1 MPHYHNFLEHLRVGD
16 AVADRIELRSLSH
29 LLHHW
34 RHLPGRVHGRLPQLQ
49 LARLRVVRGRAA
61 AGLCVDVLFCGK
73 FAAVY
78 HYEYL

>member
-1 MPHYHNFLEHLRVGD
+1 LPHYHNFLEHLRVRD
-16 AVADRIELRSLSH
+16 ASADRIELRSVSH

-34 RHLPGRVHGRLPQLQ
+34 RHLSGRVHGRLPQLQ